1 MYEKF
6 MFLGIVVFDEF
17 LIIRFVVVGLVVIV
31 FV

>member
-6 MFLGIVVFDEF
+6 MFLGIVVFDEV